1 MNELEWNRHFDG
13 ERWAVTDR
21 GLIVIDLDVAHEIAS
36 ETGYVVHA
44 LEVACERVAYL
55 RTRGTPITM
64 RTVDQDWSVSI
75 LKAAA
80 IYSVQPSLIAAT
92 IAREATIVRG
102 TKYHRDAHC
111 ERYEDRISEYS
122 AGLMQTLVSTANA
135 MNRKH
140 DVIDGV
146 LDRFDL
152 YSPEV
157 STQMGAAYYAH
168 GEERIGSSDP
178 VLLQA
183 GYNAGWG
190 SLSRASDKNR
200 WKLIV
205 HGSHAVEKFMAY
217 TNDWIERWK
226 G

>member
-1 MNELEWNRHFDG
+1 MNDLEWNQHFDG
-13 ERWAVTDR
+13 EKWAVTDG
-21 GLIVIDLDVAHEIAS
+21 GLVVVDLDVAREIAA
-36 ETGYVVHA
+36 ETGYVVHTA
-44 LEVACERVAYL
+44 TIGCETVGYL
-55 RTRGTPITM
+55 RTRGTPLTM
-64 RTVDQDWSVSI
+64 RTVEQDWGQSI
-75 LKAAA
+75 LKAGAS
-80 IYSVQPSLIAAT
+80 YFVQPSLIATT
-92 IAREATIVRG
+92 IAREATLLKG

-111 ERYEDRISEYS
+111 ERYEERIDEYS

-140 DVIDGV
+140 DLIDGV

-157 STQMGAAYYAH
+157 SINLGAAYYEH
-168 GEERIGSSDP
+168 GEGRIGTSDP

-205 HGSHAVEKFMAY
+205 HGAHAVEKFMAY
-217 TNDWIERWK
+217 NNDWLERWK
-226 G
+226 